1 MVAIPPAGA
10 SPDIVVSLNPIE
22 IVVSAPGQN
31 FTVDVNVTDVVG
43 LGAWEY
49 KFTYNTT
56 MLDATWVNKTSV
68 TENCEY
74 WGPVD
79 PDTFQWTPTS
89 GINDSIGGGLG
100 RVWSGAS
107 FPWGQ
112 EFTGNGTLV
121 TINFTATAEGTC
133 SLAFTETVLGDSM
146 GDPIEHTAIPGTVT
160 VIPEFPAALV
170 MSLLAIATLAAAFLG
185 KTFWSKKRK
194 VAPYSK

>member
-74 WGPVD
+74 WRGDQSMRDCPSCRCGIGLRIRCFGCVASI
-79 PDTFQWTPTS
+79 PSHVCSCS
-89 GINDSIGGGLG
+89 GI
-100 RVWSGAS
+100 R
-107 FPWGQ
+107 
-112 EFTGNGTLV
+112 
-121 TINFTATAEGTC
+121 
-133 SLAFTETVLGDSM
+133 
-146 GDPIEHTAIPGTVT
+146 
-160 VIPEFPAALV
+160 
-170 MSLLAIATLAAAFLG
+170 
-185 KTFWSKKRK
+185 
-194 VAPYSK
+194 